1 MTGAELSQ
9 LRWGYAM
16 DSARKLAARLGLHP
30 STLYRNEK
38 RHTVTDYVADS
49 VDVEPTARAFYAGM
63 QWRD

>member
-1 MTGAELSQ
+1 MTGTELRQ
-9 LRWGYAM
+9 LRDWYSGG
-16 DSARKLAARLGLHP
+16 SAARLAARIGVHE
-30 STLYRNEK
+30 STIRRNEK